1 MNLFQYVE
9 QNYSKFTKREKLI
22 ADYLLLKERRILNMS
37 AKEISEIT
45 GTSAPTVVRFS
56 KKLGFNSLNEMKLS
70 LSISFE
76 NNKSDKKFEYLDE
89 DLSVRN
95 IINGIR
101 QTFKNIV
108 DVTSDLIK
116 EDELEKAIEILINA
130 KCIYIFG
137 VGVSGLVGLDF
148 YYKLSRIGKRCVYH
162 NDAHLQV
169 TSSVL
174 IEKDDVALV
183 ISYSGETREVIL
195 CAENIKKNNVKLIS
209 ITKAS
214 IDNKLSN
221 ISDITLNVPYVEKS
235 LREGA
240 ISSRISQLAI
250 IDMLFIG
257 MAKNNLNDIED
268 KLVIT
273 RNAVSELK

>member
-45 GTSAPTVVRFS
+45 GTSAPTVVRIS

-257 MAKNNLNDIED
+257 MAKNNLKDIED

>member
-1 MNLFQYVE
+1 M
-9 QNYSKFTKREKLI
+9 
-22 ADYLLLKERRILNMS
+22 
-37 AKEISEIT
+37 
-45 GTSAPTVVRFS
+45 
-56 KKLGFNSLNEMKLS
+56 
-70 LSISFE
+70 
-76 NNKSDKKFEYLDE
+76 
-89 DLSVRN
+89 
-95 IINGIR
+95 
-101 QTFKNIV
+101 
-108 DVTSDLIK
+108 
-116 EDELEKAIEILINA
+116 
-130 KCIYIFG
+130 
-137 VGVSGLVGLDF
+137 
-148 YYKLSRIGKRCVYH
+148 
-162 NDAHLQV
+162 
-169 TSSVL
+169 
-174 IEKDDVALV
+174 
-183 ISYSGETREVIL
+183 

-257 MAKNNLNDIED
+257 MAKNNLKDIED

>member
-108 DVTSDLIK
+108 YVTSDLIK

-130 KCIYIFG
+130 KSIYIFG

-257 MAKNNLNDIED
+257 MAKNNLKDIED

>member
-130 KCIYIFG
+130 KSIYIFG

-257 MAKNNLNDIED
+257 MAKNNLKDIED

-273 RNAVSELK
+273 RNAVSESK

>member
-22 ADYLLLKERRILNMS
+22 ADYLLLKERKILNMS

-76 NNKSDKKFEYLDE
+76 NNKSDKKFEYLDK

-95 IINGIR
+95 IIDGIR

-257 MAKNNLNDIED
+257 MAKNNLKDIED